1 MDIYRISDLN
11 IAINTRCSTIAE
23 SIKRYKVDYQEVPN
37 ITLGLS
43 DDRMIE
49 LMEEYE
55 GYTADMI
62 ETMALSTLYCW
73 ALFDFNGFPIR
84 ATAVEYEDRCILF
97 ASPYNEDFD
106 PKLFLPQDKVFVYD
120 YPAIRL
126 EGDTY
131 YAFDTPFGVNGMLSK
146 PGRKL
151 PLESIVFID
160 ANCFDSLRKLESK
173 DFVPMFMRAV
183 AQNVRQERTK
193 HSLFILGN
201 LMHKVKF
208 FGIREVSPYDI
219 DFILERV

>member
-1 MDIYRISDLN
+1 MDLYRIADLN
-11 IAINTRCSTIAE
+11 LTIHTNSLTIAE
-23 SIKRYKVDYQEVPN
+23 NIRRYKVDYQETPN
-37 ITLGLS
+37 VTLGIT

-55 GYTADMI
+55 GYTADVV
-62 ETMALSTLYCW
+62 ETVAISTQFCW
-73 ALFDFNGFPIR
+73 ELFDYNGFPIR
-84 ATAVEYEDRCILF
+84 ATAVEHDGRCILF
-97 ASPYNEDFD
+97 ASPFNESFD
-106 PKLFLPQDKVFVYD
+106 PRIVLPENMVFTYN

-126 EGDTY
+126 EGDVY
-131 YAFDTPFGVNGMLSK
+131 YAFDTPFGINGKYAK
-146 PGRKL
+146 PGHKF

-160 ANCFDSLRKLESK
+160 AQRFDSLRKLDSK

-201 LMHKVKF
+201 LMHKVNF
-208 FGIREVSPYDI
+208 FGIRDVSPYDI